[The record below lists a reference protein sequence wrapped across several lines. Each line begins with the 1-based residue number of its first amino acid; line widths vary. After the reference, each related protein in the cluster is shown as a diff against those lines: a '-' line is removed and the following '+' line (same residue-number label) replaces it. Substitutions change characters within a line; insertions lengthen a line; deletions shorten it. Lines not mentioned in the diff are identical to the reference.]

1 MGGTSNFF
9 LIFFVV
15 LQMEQDPTNLYFS
28 NLPKDF
34 DERVSYL
41 TKHYPALWFFVC
53 LFFSFAATRLLVSG
67 EYYRTVG
74 DFVVS

>member
-1 MGGTSNFF
+1 
-9 LIFFVV
+9 
-15 LQMEQDPTNLYFS
+15 MEQDPTNLYFS

-41 TKHYPALWFFVC
+41 TKHYPALGFLFV
-53 LFFSFAATRLLVSG
+53 FFSFAATCLLVSG

-74 DFVVS
+74 DFVVLR